1 MDEQWTTPFGRR
13 IFHILYTCS
22 GPDTFCRID
31 HCMHFTL
38 AGHDIILV
46 LNWFQLAGTLGR
58 EGSLIMRE
66 QPVLT
71 TSWKRLIGNT
81 LLLEYS
87 ATFCPTLSDQRNNEQ
102 VRICLLACFSF
113 PRRWCH
119 LLCDIRKEG
128 WPILHQLQ
136 FHFFNS
142 QHGDSIILAMLID
155 INIKLRN

>member
-38 AGHDIILV
+38 AGHDIS
-46 LNWFQLAGTLGR
+46 F
-58 EGSLIMRE
+58 S
-66 QPVLT
+66 
-71 TSWKRLIGNT
+71 T
-81 LLLEYS
+81 LLISTCRDSWERGQPDYEGAASFDNILKKVDRKHII
-87 ATFCPTLSDQRNNEQ
+87 AGIFCPTLSDQRNNEQ
-102 VRICLLACFSF
+102 VRICLLACSSF